1 MPTII
6 SDNLKKPQKQFDGL
20 LMCARY
26 AFMPNKLQYC
36 GGTKNQDLFEYSTN
50 KKSEPALGHLLE
62 EFQTLYPYLKLIAD
76 SNSIK
81 DVFDYRVV
89 EAYWLGNKLLDNV
102 NMNKLYR
109 HFIDGLN
116 LKKKI
121 KHSEFEKLVGK
132 IPQGALPHHSF
143 HVFNVYFRTGHI
155 AVKHSLE
162 TMNSCCI
169 NWGKITKVNDTTLK
183 ILTPVLISKNEK
195 LLFSEPKTKTVSYK
209 FLDRTFIASPKI
221 GEFITVHWDWACEV
235 ITPQQKDNLE
245 KYTNICLKLA
255 NKKTQLKVF

>member
-6 SDNLKKPQKQFDGL
+6 SDNQKKPQKQFDGL
-20 LMCARY
+20 LTCARY

-36 GGTKNQDLFEYSTN
+36 GGTKNQDLFEYSSN
-50 KKSEPALGHLLE
+50 KKSEPILSHLLE

-76 SNSIK
+76 SNKIK

-89 EAYWLGNKLLDNV
+89 EAYWLGNELLDNV
-102 NMNKLYR
+102 NMNKLYW
-109 HFIDGLN
+109 HFIDGLK

-121 KHSEFEKLVGK
+121 KHKEFEKLVGK

-155 AVKHSLE
+155 AVEHSLE

-169 NWGKITKVNDTTLK
+169 SWGEITKVKETTIE
-183 ILTPVLISKNEK
+183 ILAPVLISKNEN
-195 LLFSEPKTKTVSYK
+195 LIFSEPKKKTVSFK
-209 FLDRTFIASPKI
+209 FLDRTFIENPKI
-221 GEFITVHWDWACEV
+221 GDWITFHWDWACEV
-235 ITPQQKDNLE
+235 INKQQLSNLQ

-255 NKKTQLKVF
+255 NNKQA